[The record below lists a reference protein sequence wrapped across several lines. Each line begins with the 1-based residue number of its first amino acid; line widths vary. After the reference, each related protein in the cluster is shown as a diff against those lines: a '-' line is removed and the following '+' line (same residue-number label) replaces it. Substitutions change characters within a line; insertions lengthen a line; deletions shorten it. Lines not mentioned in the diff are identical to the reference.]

1 MLKTQFFPE
10 INDFLESDLQND
22 QNGLVLKI
30 LKHKDVRKTT
40 ENKFL
45 NMKFIKSTSN
55 FVLEHKNEE
64 K

>member
-1 MLKTQFFPE
+1 MEGNSDDE

-30 LKHKDVRKTT
+30 FKHKDVRKTT

-45 NMKFIKSTSN
+45 NMKVIIST
-55 FVLEHKNEE
+55 
-64 K
+64 

>member
-1 MLKTQFFPE
+1 MIFVEFNKFFSE
-10 INDFLESDLQND
+10 NNDFLESDLQND

-45 NMKFIKSTSN
+45 NMKFIKST
-55 FVLEHKNEE
+55 
-64 K
+64 